1 MRIPRPG
8 YLARKLAGVAATLFA
23 VITFNFL
30 LFRILPGDPIRL
42 LARAGNLS
50 PEAIDRLRQAFGLDQ
65 SLPVQYV
72 LYLRNLATGELGTS
86 LTYRRPVVQIL
97 AERMENTLILLAAAT
112 VIVVVLGVL
121 FGVIAAARRGTRL
134 DSGTVLTSLIFWSLP
149 TFWVGL
155 IFVFLLGVYFPAF
168 PISGMTTPGAT
179 YATPFDAFWDVGRHL
194 VLPTLTLALV
204 DVGQF
209 ILITRSSLVDVLTED
224 YMLTAKAKG
233 LSRRR
238 VIWRHGVPNAMLP
251 IVTATALYV
260 SLIVGGTIQV
270 ETVFSYPGMGR
281 LMYDAVLRRDYP
293 VLEASFL
300 LFAIVVIF
308 ANFASDLLYRVLDP
322 RVRNA

>member
-1 MRIPRPG
+1 MHLPRPG
-8 YLARKLAGVAATLFA
+8 YLARKLLGVAATLFA
-23 VITFNFL
+23 VLTFNFL
-30 LFRILPGDPIRL
+30 LFRILPGDPVRL

-50 PEAIDRLRQAFGLDQ
+50 PEAIERLRQSFGLDQ
-65 SLPVQYV
+65 PLPAQY
-72 LYLRNLATGELGTS
+72 LIYLRNLATGDLGTS
-86 LTYRRPVVQIL
+86 LTYRRPVAAIL

-112 VIVVVLGVL
+112 VIVVAFGIL
-121 FGVIAAARRGTRL
+121 FGVYAAARRGTRV
-134 DSGTVLTSLIFWSLP
+134 DSGTVVTSLVFWSLP

-155 IFVFLLGVYFPAF
+155 IFVFILGVYLRVL
-168 PISGMTTPGAT
+168 PISGMTTPGAH
-179 YATPFDAFWDVGRHL
+179 YGTPIEAIVDVSRHL

-209 ILITRSSLVDVLTED
+209 ILITRSSLIDVLTED
-224 YMLTAKAKG
+224 FILTAKAKG

-300 LFAIVVIF
+300 LFAVTVIF
-308 ANFASDLLYRVLDP
+308 ANLASDLLYRYLDP
-322 RVRNA
+322 RVRDA

>member
-134 DSGTVLTSLIFWSLP
+134 DSGTVVTSLIF
-149 TFWVGL
+149 
-155 IFVFLLGVYFPAF
+155 
-168 PISGMTTPGAT
+168 
-179 YATPFDAFWDVGRHL
+179 
-194 VLPTLTLALV
+194 
-204 DVGQF
+204 
-209 ILITRSSLVDVLTED
+209 
-224 YMLTAKAKG
+224 
-233 LSRRR
+233 
-238 VIWRHGVPNAMLP
+238 
-251 IVTATALYV
+251 
-260 SLIVGGTIQV
+260 
-270 ETVFSYPGMGR
+270 
-281 LMYDAVLRRDYP
+281 
-293 VLEASFL
+293 
-300 LFAIVVIF
+300 
-308 ANFASDLLYRVLDP
+308 
-322 RVRNA
+322 